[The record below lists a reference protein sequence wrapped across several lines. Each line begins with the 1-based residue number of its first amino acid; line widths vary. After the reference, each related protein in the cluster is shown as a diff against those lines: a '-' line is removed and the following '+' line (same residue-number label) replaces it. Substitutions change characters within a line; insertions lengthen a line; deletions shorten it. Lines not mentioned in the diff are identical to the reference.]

1 MPCLKRLNDVFPNGI
16 TGAGI
21 FNALN
26 TLSPLPWSGETSI
39 SNVSLDVEYY
49 GNISGGKIVSPLID
63 RIVEGE
69 TATSTEENK
78 IANVIISMY
87 YMKWAKLYAS
97 MQFEYDPIENYDM
110 LEIMTNDATV
120 KQYGRTV
127 TRTDNL
133 THAKSGADTL
143 THNTTETRTDNLTH
157 AKTGTDTLTHNT
169 TETRTDNLSHA
180 KTGADTLTHNTTE
193 TTTPNLTVNNSN
205 SVYGFN
211 SSTAVNSDAQTR
223 TETGTQAL
231 AKTGTEQQG
240 YNSTETDTGTQAT
253 AKTGTEQQGYNSTE
267 TDTGTQANAESGSDT
282 STRNYRL
289 TRSGNIGVT
298 TSQQMIEQE
307 RNLWLWDFFYSV
319 VFPDIDRVM
328 TIPIY

>member
-1 MPCLKRLNDVFPNGI
+1 MTCLKRLNDVFPNGI
-16 TGAGI
+16 MGNGI

-26 TLSPLPWSGETSI
+26 TLSPLPWSEETSI

-69 TATSTEENK
+69 TATGTEENK
-78 IANVIISMY
+78 IANIIISMY
-87 YMKWAKLYAS
+87 YRKWEKLYAT
-97 MQFEYDPIENYDM
+97 MQYEYNPIENYDM
-110 LEIMTNDATV
+110 LEVMTNDATV
-120 KQYGRTV
+120 KQYGHTM

-133 THAKSGADTL
+133 THAKS
-143 THNTTETRTDNLTH
+143 
-157 AKTGTDTLTHNT
+157 
-169 TETRTDNLSHA
+169 
-180 KTGADTLTHNTTE
+180 GADTLTHNTTE

-223 TETGTQAL
+223 TETGTQAT

-240 YNSTETDTGTQAT
+240 YNSSETDTGTQAT
-253 AKTGTEQQGYNSTE
+253 AKTGTEQQGYNSSE
-267 TDTGTQANAESGSDT
+267 TDTGTQATAKTGTEQQGYNSSETDTGTQTNAEGGSDT

-307 RNLWLWDFFYSV
+307 RNLWLWDFFHSV

-328 TIPIY
+328 TISIY

>member
-16 TGAGI
+16 TGNGI

-26 TLSPLPWSGETSI
+26 TLSPLPWSGEDSII

-49 GNISGGKIVSPLID
+49 GNFSGGKIVSPLID

-69 TATSTEENK
+69 TATTTEENK

-87 YMKWAKLYAS
+87 YMKWAKLYAT
-97 MQFEYDPIENYDM
+97 MLFEYDPIENYDM
-110 LEIMTNDATV
+110 LEVMTNDATV

-133 THAKSGADTL
+133 S
-143 THNTTETRTDNLTH
+143 H

-180 KTGADTLTHNTTE
+180 KTGTDTLTHNTTE

-211 SSTAVNSDAQTR
+211 SSTAVNADAQTR
-223 TETGTQAL
+223 TETGTQAV
-231 AKTGTEQQG
+231 
-240 YNSTETDTGTQAT
+240 